1 MLVGFQPSQQ
11 RCSLKPRIA
20 AAVLNSIVTTQAGIG
35 HSVRRKED
43 ARLLTGLGRYSDDFN
58 LLGQAYGA
66 VVRSPHAHAR
76 IRAIDTE
83 AARTLPGVLAILTGA
98 DATADGLTHIPHL
111 VAPGTPPD
119 IVLQN
124 RDGSPVPAAPHYV
137 LSTDRVRHVGAAV
150 AFVIA
155 ETAVAAKDAAERVVV
170 EYEPL
175 PAVTDA
181 LAAVEPGAPRL
192 YDDLANIMIDA
203 EVGDAKATEEAFA
216 CAAHV
221 TRLDTWINRVTGV
234 PMEPRAAVG
243 SFDTGSGRY
252 TLYAGSGGI
261 VRQKKELST
270 ILSVP
275 FESVRVVAHDIGG
288 NFGTKNSFFPEF
300 ALVAW
305 GSRKVGRPV
314 KWTCGRHEA
323 FVSDYMGRDLT
334 VSAELAL
341 DADGRFLALRS
352 KNLSNVGAHSGSY
365 IPLVKGVGLATA
377 GYRIPTA
384 HICAR
389 AVLSTTMSTTPYR
402 SAGRPEVIY
411 VIERLIDKAAQEHG
425 FDRVS
430 LRRRNLIPPSAFP
443 YKNPQGISYDNGTYR
458 AVMDR
463 AMELGDW
470 KGFKKRRAA
479 ARKRGRLR
487 GIGLCCYLETTG
499 GYPRERA
506 DITVHPHGRVD
517 VVVGTL
523 SSGQSHETTF
533 AQCVAEWL
541 GVSFDNVYVDESD
554 TDIVKEGGGSHSARS
569 MRLAGIVM
577 GKASD
582 AIIEK
587 GKRIAAQMLETA
599 EDDIVFAAGR
609 FTVKG
614 TDRSVGIFE
623 VAKTAADDKIVS
635 RDLAGLLTA
644 SCDETTK
651 QLGFPYGTHVCE
663 VEIDPHTGAL
673 DLVRYTA
680 VDDVGRAV
688 NPMVVDGQ
696 THGGAAQGIGQA
708 LCELCAYDT
717 QGQLLSASFMD
728 YALPRADM
736 LPSFTTDI
744 SEVLTPTNRL
754 GVRGAG
760 EGGTTGALGAVVNAV
775 VDALAEF
782 GVTHV
787 EMPMTPERV
796 WRAIQS
802 AKG

>member
-1 MLVGFQPSQQ
+1 M
-11 RCSLKPRIA
+11 
-20 AAVLNSIVTTQAGIG
+20 NAGIG
-35 HSVRRKED
+35 QTVRRKED
-43 ARLLTGLGRYSDDFN
+43 ARLVTGRGSYSDDFN
-58 LLGQAYGA
+58 LPGQAYGA
-66 VVRSPHAHAR
+66 AVRSPHAHAL
-76 IRAIDTE
+76 IRSIDVT
-83 AARTLPGVLAILTGA
+83 AARAMPGVLAVLTGQ
-98 DATADGLTHIPHL
+98 DALADGLKRIPHL
-111 VAPGTPPD
+111 AAAGTPPD
-119 IVLQN
+119 IVLTN
-124 RDGSPVPAAPHYV
+124 RDGSPIPVAPHHV
-137 LSTDRVRHVGAAV
+137 LATDRVRHVGAAV

-155 ETAVAAKDAAERVVV
+155 ETIAAAKDAAEKVVV
-170 EYEPL
+170 DYEPL
-175 PAVTDA
+175 LAVIDA
-181 LAAVEPGAPRL
+181 RAAVEKNAPRL
-192 YDDLANIMIDA
+192 YDDLPNIMIDA
-203 EVGDAKATEEAFA
+203 EVGDAKATDEAFA
-216 CAAHV
+216 RAAHV
-221 TRLDTWINRVTGV
+221 TRLDTWVNRVTGV

-243 SFDTGSGRY
+243 VYDAATERY

-261 VRQKKELST
+261 VRQKKEIAA

-275 FESVRVVAHDIGG
+275 FESVRVVAHEIGG
-288 NFGTKNSFFPEF
+288 NFGTRNSFFPEF
-300 ALVAW
+300 ALVVW

-314 KWTCGRHEA
+314 KWTADRTEA

-341 DADGRFLALRS
+341 DADGRFLALRTN
-352 KNLSNVGAHSGSY
+352 NLSNVGAHSGSY
-365 IPLVKGVGLATA
+365 VPLVKGVGLATS
-377 GYRIPTA
+377 GYRIPVS
-384 HICAR
+384 HISAR
-389 AVLSTTMSTTPYR
+389 AVLSTTMCTTPYR

-425 FDRVS
+425 FDRVA
-430 LRRRNLIPPSAFP
+430 LRKRNLIPPSAFP
-443 YKNPQGISYDNGTYR
+443 YKNPQGITYDNGTYR
-458 AVMDR
+458 VVMDR

-470 KGFKKRRAA
+470 SGFKRRRAE
-479 ARKRGRLR
+479 ARKRKRLR

-506 DITVHPHGRVD
+506 DITVQPQGRVD

-541 GVSFDNVYVDESD
+541 GVPFDDVYVDESD

-577 GKASD
+577 GNASD
-582 AIIEK
+582 LVIEK
-587 GKRIAAQMLETA
+587 GKKIAAHMLETA
-599 EDDIVFAAGR
+599 EDDIAFAGGR

-614 TDRSVGIFE
+614 TDRSVGIFD
-623 VAKTAADDKIVS
+623 VAAAANGKDVPEDLRGPLAATA
-635 RDLAGLLTA
+635 
-644 SCDETTK
+644 DETIK
-651 QLGFPYGTHVCE
+651 QLGFPYGAHVCE
-663 VEIDPHTGAL
+663 VEIDPQTGNL

-680 VDDVGRAV
+680 VDDVGRAI

-708 LCELCAYDT
+708 LWELCAYDA

-728 YALPRADM
+728 YAMPRADL

-744 SEVLTPTNRL
+744 SQVLTPTNRL

-782 GVTHV
+782 GVTHI
-787 EMPMTPERV
+787 EMPVTPERI

-802 AKG
+802 AKA

>member
-1 MLVGFQPSQQ
+1 MQ
-11 RCSLKPRIA
+11 
-20 AAVLNSIVTTQAGIG
+20 TGIG
-35 HSVRRKED
+35 DAVRRKED
-43 ARLLTGLGRYSDDFN
+43 LRLLTGRGCYSDDFN
-58 LLGQAYGA
+58 FPGQAYGA
-66 VVRSPHAHAR
+66 ALRAPHAHAL
-76 IRAIDTE
+76 IRSIDTT
-83 AARTLPGVLAILTGA
+83 AARAMPGVLAVLTGE
-98 DATADGLTHIPHL
+98 DARADGLKVIPHL
-111 VAPGTPPD
+111 AAPGTPPD
-119 IVLQN
+119 LVLHN
-124 RDGSPVPAAPHYV
+124 RDGSPVPVAPHPV
-137 LSTDRVRHVGAAV
+137 LPIDRVRHVGTAV

-155 ETAVAAKDAAERVVV
+155 ETVAQAKDAAESIVV
-170 EYEPL
+170 EYEALQPVIDAKD
-175 PAVTDA
+175 AVA
-181 LAAVEPGAPRL
+181 PGAPRL
-192 YDDLANIMIDA
+192 YDNIPNVVIDA
-203 EVGDAKATEEAFA
+203 EVGDAAAVEKIFA
-216 CAAHV
+216 SAAHV

-243 SFDTGSGRY
+243 IFDKETGRY

-261 VRQKKELST
+261 VRQKKELAA
-270 ILSVP
+270 IFGVP
-275 FESVRVVAHDIGG
+275 LDMVRVVAREIGG
-288 NFGTKNSFFPEF
+288 NFGTRNSFFPEF

-305 GSRKVGRPV
+305 GSRRLGRPV
-314 KWTCGRHEA
+314 KWTAERQEA
-323 FVSDYMGRDLT
+323 FISDYMGRDLT

-341 DADGRFLALRS
+341 DADGHFLALRTS
-352 KNLSNVGAHSGSY
+352 NLSNVGSYSGSY
-365 IPLVKGVGLATA
+365 VPLVKGVGLVTA
-377 GYRIPTA
+377 GYRIPVSYVR
-384 HICAR
+384 AR

-411 VIERLIDKAAQEHG
+411 VIERLIDKAATEHG
-425 FDRVS
+425 FDRVA

-443 YKNPQGISYDNGTYR
+443 YKNAQGITYDNGTYR

-470 KGFKKRRAA
+470 KGFKRRRAD
-479 ARKRGRLR
+479 ARKRKRLR

-506 DITVHPHGRVD
+506 DITVHAHGRVD

-541 GVSFDNVYVDESD
+541 GVPYDDVYVNESD

-582 AIIEK
+582 AVIEK
-587 GKRIAAQMLETA
+587 GKKIAAHMLETA
-599 EDDIVFAAGR
+599 EEDIAFAAGR

-623 VAKTAADDKIVS
+623 VAGAAADMKSVPE
-635 RDLAGLLTA
+635 DLRGALDAT
-644 SCDETTK
+644 CDETIL
-651 QLGFPYGTHVCE
+651 QLGFPYGAHVCE
-663 VEIDPHTGAL
+663 VEIDPQTGAL
-673 DLVRYTA
+673 DLVSYTA
-680 VDDVGRAV
+680 VDDVGRAI

-708 LCELCAYDT
+708 LWELCAYDA
-717 QGQLLSASFMD
+717 QGQFLSGSFMD
-728 YALPRADM
+728 YAMPRADY

-744 SEVLTPTNRL
+744 SQVLTPTNRL

-782 GVTHV
+782 GVSHLD
-787 EMPMTPERV
+787 MPVTPEKI
-796 WRAIQS
+796 WQAIHA
-802 AKG
+802 AKK

>member
-1 MLVGFQPSQQ
+1 MH
-11 RCSLKPRIA
+11 
-20 AAVLNSIVTTQAGIG
+20 AGIG
-35 HSVRRKED
+35 DTVRRKED
-43 ARLLTGLGRYSDDFN
+43 LRLVTGRGCYSDDFN
-58 LLGQAYGA
+58 FPGQAYGA
-66 VVRSPHAHAR
+66 AVRTPHAHAL
-76 IRAIDTE
+76 IRSIDVK
-83 AARTLPGVLAILTGA
+83 AARAMPGVLAVLTGA
-98 DATADGLTHIPHL
+98 DALADGLKRIPHL
-111 VAPGTPPD
+111 AAPGTPPD
-119 IVLQN
+119 IVLHN
-124 RDGSPVPAAPHYV
+124 RDGSAVPIAPHHV
-137 LSTDRVRHVGAAV
+137 LPTDRVRHIGTAV

-155 ETAVAAKDAAERVVV
+155 ETVTAAKDAAEQVVV

-175 PAVTDA
+175 PAVTEA
-181 LAAVEPGAPRL
+181 TAAVEPDAPRL
-192 YDDLANIMIDA
+192 YDDLPNIMIDA
-203 EVGDAKATEEAFA
+203 EVGDAAATADAFA
-216 CAAHV
+216 LAAHV
-221 TRLDTWINRVTGV
+221 TRLDAWINRVTGV

-243 SFDTGSGRY
+243 IYDATSGRY

-261 VRQKKELST
+261 VRQKRELAA
-270 ILSVP
+270 IFGVP
-275 FESVRVVAHDIGG
+275 LEAVRVIAREIGG
-288 NFGTKNSFFPEF
+288 NFGTRNSFFPEF
-300 ALVAW
+300 ALVTW
-305 GSRKVGRPV
+305 GSRRVGRPV
-314 KWTCGRHEA
+314 KWTCERHEA
-323 FVSDYMGRDLT
+323 FVTDYMGRDLT

-341 DADGRFLALRS
+341 DADGHFLALRS
-352 KNLSNVGAHSGSY
+352 NNLSNVGAHSGSY
-365 IPLVKGVGLATA
+365 VPLVKGVGLATA

-384 HICAR
+384 HISAR
-389 AVLSTTMSTTPYR
+389 AVLSTTMCTTPYR

-425 FDRVS
+425 FDRVA

-443 YKNPQGISYDNGTYR
+443 YKNPQGIVYDNGTYR
-458 AVMDR
+458 VVMDR

-470 KGFKKRRAA
+470 KGFRQRRAE
-479 ARKRGRLR
+479 ARKRKRLR

-506 DITVHPHGRVD
+506 DITVHPQGRVD

-541 GVSFDNVYVDESD
+541 GVPFDDVFVNESD

-577 GKASD
+577 GHASD

-587 GKRIAAQMLETA
+587 GKKIAAHMLETA
-599 EDDIVFAAGR
+599 EDDIAFAAGR

-614 TDRSVGIFE
+614 TDRSAGIFD
-623 VAKTAADDKIVS
+623 VAAAAADGKSVPE
-635 RDLAGLLTA
+635 DLRGPLAATG
-644 SCDETTK
+644 DETIK
-651 QLGFPYGTHVCE
+651 QLGFPYGAHVCE
-663 VEIDPHTGAL
+663 VEIDPQTGAL
-673 DLVRYTA
+673 ALVRYTA
-680 VDDVGRAV
+680 VDDVGRAI

-708 LCELCAYDT
+708 LWELCAYDA

-728 YALPRADM
+728 YAMPRADG

-744 SEVLTPTNRL
+744 SQVLSPTNRL

-782 GVTHV
+782 GVTHID
-787 EMPMTPERV
+787 MPVTPEKI
-796 WRAIQS
+796 WRAIHS
-802 AKG
+802 SKA